1 MQLAETGVV
10 PPVPPDPPL
19 DEELPEPDVLPDPP
33 LDEELPEPDVL
44 PDPPLDEELPEPDVL
59 PDPPLDEELPEP
71 DVLPDPPLDE
81 ELPELDVLPDPL
93 LDEEVPEV
101 VEPEV
106 PDADGDP
113 SLLLPPHPARQSAAL
128 NSDTRTLD
136 CCTLLRGTVPAPRPS
151 GRLAPAKIVPDD
163 FVQGAVPAP
172 CPSGRRSPSKI
183 VPDNFVMVFS
193 LVIKP
198 GRDGP
203 GWIGVNHSRAGES
216 GRVRQCQVELTQ
228 AGQLP

>member
-1 MQLAETGVV
+1 MASEPPEPGVVVQFAETTGVML
-10 PPVPPDPPL
+10 PLLDPLL
-19 DEELPEPDVLPDPP
+19 DEELPEPDVLPDPLLDVEP
-33 LDEELPEPDVL
+33 LELDVLPEPLLDVE
-44 PDPPLDEELPEPDVL
+44 PLDP
-59 PDPPLDEELPEP
+59 
-71 DVLPDPPLDE
+71 
-81 ELPELDVLPDPL
+81 DVLPDPL
-93 LDEEVPEV
+93 LDVEPLEPDVLLDPLLDEVLPEV

-106 PDADGDP
+106 PDAAVDP

-136 CCTLLRGTVPAPRPS
+136 CCTFLRGTVPAPRPS
-151 GRLAPAKIVPDD
+151 GRHSPTKIAPDN

-198 GRDGP
+198 GHDGP
-203 GWIGVNHSRAGES
+203 GWIGQSLK
-216 GRVRQCQVELTQ
+216 GR
-228 AGQLP
+228 

>member
-1 MQLAETGVV
+1 MDSAPPDPGVVVQLAEMGVV
-10 PPVPPDPPL
+10 PPLLDPLP
-19 DEELPEPDVLPDPP
+19 DEELPELDVLPDPL
-33 LDEELPEPDVL
+33 LDEEPPELDVL
-44 PDPPLDEELPEPDVL
+44 PDPL
-59 PDPPLDEELPEP
+59 
-71 DVLPDPPLDE
+71 LDE

-93 LDEEVPEV
+93 LDEEPPELDVLPDPPPDEELPELDVLPDPLLDEELPAV
-101 VEPEV
+101 VEPEF

-151 GRLAPAKIVPDD
+151 GR
-163 FVQGAVPAP
+163 
-172 CPSGRRSPSKI
+172 RSPSKI

-216 GRVRQCQVELTQ
+216 SRVRQCQVELT
-228 AGQLP
+228 